1 MKRYHKPAASIAL
14 LVSAALWV
22 VVALLPL
29 TEVSPGLEQ
38 LDRVESL
45 SKDLRRIA
53 SWNMLAALA
62 TGIATLLQVADIY
75 AGGMAGTGHSQI

>member
-1 MKRYHKPAASIAL
+1 MKRYLKPAASIAL

-22 VVALLPL
+22 VVTLLPL

-45 SKDLRRIA
+45 SKELQRIA

>member
-1 MKRYHKPAASIAL
+1 MKRYLKPAASIAL
-14 LVSAALWV
+14 LVSA
-22 VVALLPL
+22 ALLPL

-38 LDRVESL
+38 LDCVEAL
-45 SKDLRRIA
+45 SKDLQRIA

-62 TGIATLLQVADIY
+62 TDIATLLQVADIY